1 MKVDEILNVLKLIQ
15 KEQREFR
22 TEVNEFQTEVNE
34 FRTEV
39 IERLETIEKYAIH
52 NGEKLDN
59 HREYTGKKTNF
70 IEHKNL
76 ELEQRIYELENRFG
90 Q

>member
-1 MKVDEILNVLKLIQ
+1 MKMDEILDVLKSIQ
-15 KEQREFR
+15 KEQNEFR
-22 TEVNEFQTEVNE
+22 TEMNE

-39 IERLETIEKYAIH
+39 VERLETIEKYAIY

-59 HREYTGKKTNF
+59 HREYAGKKTSF

-76 ELEQRIYELENRFG
+76 ELEQRIYELENRFR

>member
-1 MKVDEILNVLKLIQ
+1 MDEVLGILKAIQ
-15 KEQREFR
+15 DEQREFR
-22 TEVNEFQTEVNE
+22 MEMN
-34 FRTEV
+34 R
-39 IERLETIEKYAIH
+39 RLEVIEKYAIH

-59 HREYTGKKTNF
+59 NREHVGRKISF

-76 ELEQRIYELENRFG
+76 ELEQRIYELESRFK

>member
-1 MKVDEILNVLKLIQ
+1 MEKILEMLQAIQ
-15 KEQREFR
+15 VEQKEFR
-22 TEVNEFQTEVNE
+22 TEMNQ
-34 FRTEV
+34 
-39 IERLETIEKYAIH
+39 RLETIEKYAIR

-59 HREYTGKKTNF
+59 NRDHTSKKMSF

-76 ELEQRIYELENRFG
+76 ELEQRIYELESRFG

>member
-1 MKVDEILNVLKLIQ
+1 MKVDEILDVLTSIQ

-22 TEVNEFQTEVNE
+22 TEVF
-34 FRTEV
+34 
-39 IERLETIEKYAIH
+39 ERLETIEKHAIH

-59 HREYTGKKTNF
+59 HREYAGKKTSF
-70 IEHKNL
+70 IEYKNL
-76 ELEQRIYELENRFG
+76 ELEQRIYEPENRFR